1 MEAIRFDAEQLT
13 SRDRKVYDAMN
24 EHEQQVFQRIWIQIE
39 EQKRKLKQLS
49 NASKSRI
56 RREFYSN
63 SKRERKERAHRLIE
77 RGAMMEAYIDGL
89 SSMNNDEVKEVVQ
102 TAASSDLVQAAVLG
116 IQRRKEK

>member
-77 RGAMMEAYIDGL
+77 CGAMMEAYIDGL

-116 IQRRKEK
+116 IQKRKEK